1 MPAYWLARA
10 HVNDAD
16 EYKKYAEQLPALF
29 AQHNARILVRGG
41 AFKVLEGEAPPY
53 ERFVVIEFPSME
65 EGEAFFH
72 SEEYRNAAMFRR
84 APGVA
89 RNEVILVDG
98 GDAGVR

>member
-10 HVNDAD
+10 HVDDPA

-29 AQHNARILVRGG
+29 EKHNARILVRGG
-41 AFKVLEGEAPPY
+41 PFKVLEGEAPPY
-53 ERFVVIEFPSME
+53 ERFVVIEFPSMA

-72 SEEYRNAAMFRR
+72 SDDYRNAAIFRR

-98 GDAGVR
+98 GDAAMR